1 MTVPE
6 LTATYCDAYS
16 RINAMVIVGEGLADR
31 HFRLLADALP
41 DDRQELERL
50 AAMEGRHARDF
61 VGCGRN
67 LGIRPDLPLAR
78 RLFAP
83 LHGLFRQAIHQGD
96 RVIALVIQCLIV
108 ESFAVAAYRRY
119 LPVADAEAVP
129 ITTAVLADEDEH
141 LDFGERWLAAW
152 YPEVAAPITACC
164 EQAVP
169 VAMAMLSSLRDD
181 LSVIGIDPTE
191 LVAEFVSRFQEALVS
206 IGFEPRQARGLM
218 ARLLGRVAVGE
229 SARERTGLSPRV
241 PSRG

>member
-6 LTATYCDAYS
+6 LTATYRDAYS

-96 RVIALVIQCLIV
+96 LVSALVIQCLII
-108 ESFAVAAYRRY
+108 ESFAVAAYRCY

-129 ITTAVLADEDEH
+129 ITEAVLGDEEDH
-141 LDFGERWLAAW
+141 LDYGERWLAAW
-152 YPEVAAPITACC
+152 YPEVASPITTCS
-164 EQAVP
+164 ERVVP
-169 VAMAMLSSLRDD
+169 VAMAMLHSLGDD
-181 LSVIGIDPTE
+181 LRAIGIDPTE
-191 LVAEFVSRFQEALVS
+191 LVVEFVGRFHDALVS
-206 IGFEPRQARGLM
+206 IGFVPRQARGLV
-218 ARLLGRVAVGE
+218 ARLAGRVAVGE
-229 SARERTGLSPRV
+229 SAHERTGLSPLV